1 AYSADFLDRQTFTS
15 DNLIDLNLE
24 LAVKAQLQEQPIGE
38 VSLPSNGSPP
48 RRVTGALNT
57 SRKDVAA
64 ALRAP
69 FIVYG
74 LWLATIAPSL
84 AAIALFPQEATP
96 GHFIN
101 IAMPAAAV
109 FALTLAVRRVRGRIR
124 IADVFLSLIL
134 LNPWF
139 YERSASPYDRGLLAA
154 GLLGLMA

>member
-1 AYSADFLDRQTFTS
+1 KGPPTPGGALRAAIPAAAGDIVLLFDPHFPGDLDGIPLLAASIRERHLALAVESRSRASGYLAFIEKLLAIVGGMGVWNPASGFRAYSADFLDRQTFTS

-74 LWLATIAPSL
+74 
-84 AAIALFPQEATP
+84 
-96 GHFIN
+96 
-101 IAMPAAAV
+101 
-109 FALTLAVRRVRGRIR
+109 
-124 IADVFLSLIL
+124 
-134 LNPWF
+134 
-139 YERSASPYDRGLLAA
+139 
-154 GLLGLMA
+154 